1 MSMTERTSQ
10 EVVGLADGL
19 SIPLIGFGTWE
30 LDGNDAYNGT
40 RAALEIGYRHIDTAS
55 AYANEE
61 NVGAAV
67 RDSGLDR
74 EDVFITTKL
83 PPGNAGRE
91 AQTIDASR
99 KALGVDYV
107 DLWLVHWPPNRQASP
122 DTWKAFIEALEQ
134 GKTRAIGVSN
144 YSIAQIDELIAA
156 TGRGPALNQI
166 PWNPFMFNEREVSAL
181 SSRQVVLEGYSPL
194 KRSDLG
200 NPVLTEI
207 AAAHGKSA
215 AQVILRWHV
224 EHGFVVIPRSRRR
237 ERIEENFDIFDFE
250 LTPEELGRID
260 ALGRDF

>member
-10 EVVGLADGL
+10 EVVRLAEGVA
-19 SIPLIGFGTWE
+19 IPLIGFGTWE
-30 LDGNDAYNGT
+30 LDSDDAYNGT

-61 NVGAAV
+61 SVGAAV

-74 EDVFITTKL
+74 SDVFITTKC

-91 AQTIDASR
+91 AQTIDASL
-99 KALGVDYV
+99 KALGVDFV

-144 YSIAQIDELIAA
+144 YSIAQIDELIAV
-156 TGRGPALNQI
+156 TGRAPALNQI
-166 PWNPFMFNEREVSAL
+166 PWNPFMFNAGEVAEL
-181 SSRQVVLEGYSPL
+181 KSRQVVLEGYSPL

-200 NPVLTEI
+200 NPVLAEI

-215 AQVILRWHV
+215 AQVILRWHA

-250 LTPEELGRID
+250 LTAEELGKID
-260 ALGRDF
+260 ALGE